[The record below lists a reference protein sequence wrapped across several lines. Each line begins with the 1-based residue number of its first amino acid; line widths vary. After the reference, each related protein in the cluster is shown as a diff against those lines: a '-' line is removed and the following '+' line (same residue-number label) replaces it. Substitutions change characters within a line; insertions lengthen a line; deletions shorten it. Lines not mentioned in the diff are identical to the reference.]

1 MKKESEEWKMK
12 RMRKLH
18 FWIGLIASV
27 FIFIQS
33 ATGIYMYFN
42 EKGRGERIGG
52 AANFRERGF
61 GGNGAIG
68 NGQNGQGMQAGNSDF
83 NQRGAAANG
92 QFFQD
97 RNNGGLNSLSK
108 LVKELH
114 TGVIGLIG
122 AIVML
127 ILTGTGLCISFV
139 MLRAKWRVKRQKD
152 ITA

>member
-1 MKKESEEWKMK
+1 MINDEKGEWKMK

-42 EKGRGERIGG
+42 EKGHGGE

-61 GGNGAIG
+61 GRNGAIG

-83 NQRGAAANG
+83 NQRGAATNG

-139 MLRAKWRVKRQKD
+139 MLRAKWRAKRQKD
-152 ITA
+152 ITV

>member
-1 MKKESEEWKMK
+1 MK

-33 ATGIYMYFN
+33 ATGIYMYFSG
-42 EKGRGERIGG
+42 KGPGERIEG
-52 AANFRERGF
+52 AANFRERSF
-61 GGNGAIG
+61 GRNDDTGNV
-68 NGQNGQGMQAGNSDF
+68 QNGQDIQAGNSDF
-83 NQRGAAANG
+83 NQRGAATNG

-122 AIVML
+122 AIAML